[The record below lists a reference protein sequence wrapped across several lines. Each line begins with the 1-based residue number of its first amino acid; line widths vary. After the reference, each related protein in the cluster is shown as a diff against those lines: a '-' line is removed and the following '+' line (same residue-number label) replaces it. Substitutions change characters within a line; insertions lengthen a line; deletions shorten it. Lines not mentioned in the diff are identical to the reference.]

1 MAFATR
7 IIFFQDTLLK
17 QEPVQSSQLPS
28 FKLVN
33 IPAFT
38 VLVLQSYTFLITQDH
53 HRITLKNLQF
63 KGFTSWY
70 VFAPHVDIFSDEF
83 FPIQTVGDIAAEQQS
98 NNEVKIFVDRDS
110 VGNQR
115 NFLKIVANTQTVF
128 KREPVDSSILRDELK
143 QTIPAGTEL
152 VLATGRPD
160 GSGAVRFPLVKN
172 HVRFSLQNPDIK
184 GFSSNWYAYEEH
196 VGIDR
201 LG

>member
-1 MAFATR
+1 MVFATR
-7 IIFFQDTLLK
+7 IVFFQDTVLK
-17 QEPVQSSQLPS
+17 QEPIQSSRLPS
-28 FKLVN
+28 FKRVN

-53 HRITLKNLQF
+53 HRITLKNLQL
-63 KGFTSWY
+63 KGFSSWY
-70 VFAPHVDIFSDEF
+70 AFAPDVDIFSDEV
-83 FPIQTVGDIAAEQQS
+83 FPIRNVDDIAAEQQN

-115 NFLKIVANTQTVF
+115 SFLKIVANTDTVF
-128 KREPVDSSILRDELK
+128 KREPVDSSVLRDEFK

-152 VLATGRPD
+152 VLATSRPD
-160 GSGAVRFPLVKN
+160 ANGAVRFPIVKN
-172 HVRFSLQNPDIK
+172 HVRFSLQDLDIK
-184 GFSSNWYAYEEH
+184 GFSSNWYAFDKH